1 MSVGKINRF
10 MELNK
15 GLTFDDV
22 LLVPKKSSHLPSHS
36 ITKAFLTNNIELG
49 IPIISAAMD
58 TVSNYQLAIAIA
70 QLGGMACIHK
80 NMSVEEQSLQIK
92 NVKKF
97 ESGMVINPITIGPE
111 SDISDAM
118 KLMSSNKISG
128 IPVVDNNKTLVGIIT
143 NRDLRFVKDTK
154 AKVKSLMTK
163 KVITVVQGVK
173 LENAK
178 KLLHEHRI
186 EKLVVVNKK
195 FQCVGLITVKDLE
208 KSQLYPD
215 ASKDSKQSLRVA
227 GAIGVGE
234 EGLIRAEH
242 LINSG
247 VDALIL
253 DTAHG
258 HSSSVLTALK
268 DIKKKFKFKNII
280 VGNVATADAAKELAD
295 LGADAIKV
303 GIGPGSICTTRVVA
317 GVGVPQFT
325 AIQNVANGLKNYKT
339 KIIADGGI
347 RYSGD
352 IAKAIGAGA
361 DIVMVGSLF
370 AGTDEAP
377 GEIFYYQGRSY
388 KSYRG
393 MGSLAAMAKGSADR
407 YFQQDVSDALK
418 LVPEGI
424 EGRVP
429 YRGPVRN
436 IINQL
441 VGGLKSSMGYV
452 GAKTIAELKKKATFV
467 EITNSGIKEGH
478 VHDVQI
484 TKQSPNY
491 PTES

>member
-1 MSVGKINRF
+1 MTI
-10 MELNK
+10 
-15 GLTFDDV
+15 
-22 LLVPKKSSHLPSHS
+22 
-36 ITKAFLTNNIELG
+36 
-49 IPIISAAMD
+49 
-58 TVSNYQLAIAIA
+58 
-70 QLGGMACIHK
+70 
-80 NMSVEEQSLQIK
+80 EEQSIQIK

-97 ESGMVINPITIGPE
+97 ESGMVVDPITIGPNE
-111 SDISDAM
+111 NISSAIN
-118 KLMSSNKISG
+118 LMLVNKISG
-128 IPVVDNNKTLVGIIT
+128 IPVVDLNKKLVGIIT
-143 NRDLRFVKDTK
+143 NRDLRFAKDSKT
-154 AKVKSLMTK
+154 KVKNLMTK
-163 KVITVVQGVK
+163 KVVTVNQGVK
-173 LENAK
+173 SENAK

-195 FQCVGLITVKDLE
+195 YQCVGLITVKDLE

-215 ASKDSKQSLRVA
+215 ASKDSKQSLMVA
-227 GAIGVGE
+227 GAIGVGS
-234 EGLIRAEH
+234 EGLIRAEN
-242 LINSG
+242 LIEAG
-247 VDALIL
+247 ADALIL

-258 HSSSVLTALK
+258 HSDSVQLTLK
-268 DIKKKFKFKNII
+268 NIKKKFKIKNLI
-280 VGNVATADAAKELAD
+280 VGNVATSEAAKELAD

-303 GIGPGSICTTRVVA
+303 GIGPGSICTTRIVA

-325 AIQNVANGLKNYKT
+325 AIQNVAQGLKNYKVR
-339 KIIADGGI
+339 IIADGGI

-361 DIVMVGSLF
+361 DIVMIGSLL
-370 AGTDEAP
+370 AGTDETP

-393 MGSLAAMAKGSADR
+393 MGSLAAMARGSADR
-407 YFQQDVSDALK
+407 YFQQDIKDSLK

-429 YRGPVRN
+429 YRGPVKN

-452 GAKTIAELKKKATFV
+452 GAKTIEELKKKATFV
-467 EITNSGIKEGH
+467 EITNSGLKESH

-491 PTES
+491 PIEN